1 MLAGLAALMRHVTTY
16 EAKGDCW
23 PTGLQDDDAEP
34 TAIGRDWEVYLR
46 RNVASLLATPVV

>member
-34 TAIGRDWEVYLR
+34 TAVGRDWEVYLR